1 MSGPGFSHELRQRQT
16 QSLVLAPQLRHSL
29 KILQV
34 AALDLRSVIQEEL
47 QSNPTLEELPMEG
60 VSLDKPTES
69 ENSPDRDSDVADSST
84 AEPTASGDGLEG
96 ENPREEMDFS
106 KDKEFEILGKMDE
119 DWRDHLS
126 SVGGTQPFT
135 SEDADRRQHFF
146 DSLVTETS
154 LQEHLMQQA
163 EMADVSSPM
172 VDAMRHLV
180 GSLDDRG
187 FLTQTASDVA
197 LQTGLPLAVVQDA
210 LRVLKTF
217 DPPGIG
223 ALSLADCLL
232 GQLAG
237 AGRGHGLAARMIRD
251 HFQLLTRRRIP
262 ELARKLGANADDVQ
276 SAIEEI
282 GELDPAPGR
291 RFAEDNNRVV
301 VPDVTVEK
309 DGDEWKVDLNSD
321 YIPRLRISS
330 TYRDLIAKGTLS
342 KEERDYLRER
352 MRSGKFLI
360 DSIDQRQRTIERITR
375 EIITAQRDFFEHGLS
390 HLKPLTMTRI
400 ADVVGVHETTVSRA
414 LANKYIK
421 TPHGVFDFKYFFTP
435 GYQAE
440 SGAAVS
446 NTSVKEMI
454 ADLIAIENK
463 ASPASD
469 QDLVAKLQ
477 EKGITIA
484 RRTIAKYR
492 EELGILPS
500 NLRRDYK

>member
-1 MSGPGFSHELRQRQT
+1 MSGQGFSQDLRQRQT

-60 VSLDKPTES
+60 VSLDKPADES
-69 ENSPDRDSDVADSST
+69 PNDGSESGGNTPSTDADPGAPADHSDSK
-84 AEPTASGDGLEG
+84 
-96 ENPREEMDFS
+96 REEMDFS
-106 KDKEFEILGKMDE
+106 KDKEFEILGKLDE
-119 DWRDHLS
+119 DWRDHMA
-126 SVGGTQPFT
+126 SVGGSQPFT
-135 SEDADRRQHFF
+135 SEDAERRQHFF
-146 DSLVTETS
+146 DSLVSETS

-163 EMADVSSPM
+163 EMADLSPAS
-172 VDAMRHLV
+172 VLAMKHLV

-187 FLTQTASDVA
+187 FLTQTPNDIA
-197 LQTGLPLAVVQDA
+197 LQTGIALDAVQEA
-210 LRVLKTF
+210 LKLLKTF
-217 DPPGIG
+217 EPAGIG
-223 ALSLADCLL
+223 AKDLAECLVLQLQAKGRAGSLAT
-232 GQLAG
+232 
-237 AGRGHGLAARMIRD
+237 RMIRD
-251 HFQLLTRRRIP
+251 HFELLTRRRIP
-262 ELARKLGANADDVQ
+262 ELARKLGVDADDVQ

-282 GELDPAPGR
+282 GKLDPAPGR

-309 DGDEWKVDLNSD
+309 DGAEWRIHLNSD

-330 TYRDLIAKGTLS
+330 TYRDLIAKGTLN
-342 KEERDYLRER
+342 KTERDYLRER

-360 DSIDQRQRTIERITR
+360 DSIEQRQRTIERITR
-375 EIITAQRDFFEHGLS
+375 EIINAQKDFFETGVS
-390 HLKPLTMTRI
+390 ALKPLTMTQI

-414 LANKYIK
+414 IANKYIR

-440 SGAAVS
+440 SGASVS

-454 ADLIAIENK
+454 ADLINMEDKGA
-463 ASPASD
+463 PLSD
-469 QDLVAKLQ
+469 QELVAKLLD
-477 EKGITIA
+477 KGITIA
-484 RRTIAKYR
+484 RRTVAKYR